1 MEFPDGEVRHGK
13 RHLVCYV
20 VTGRAT
26 PRCPGRNGLT
36 LSDSEEDEALIQPEE
51 DNQYTTSHSYK
62 SHVTHQKKNLNL
74 MRNFNFA

>member
-26 PRCPGRNGLT
+26 PRCPGCNGLT

-51 DNQYTTSHSYK
+51 DIDATSHMSPI
-62 SHVTHQKKNLNL
+62 
-74 MRNFNFA
+74 RRRI